1 MHRDSRKEGLKEGWK
16 GTRTRLW
23 DALLSPWQQADKACG
38 CCSMKSKSDAPNF
51 RQFYKININTLCG
64 IIKYVDT
71 PFRLVERWLT
81 TWEGNNNY
89 YYSQFFLLKR
99 ERREAVMAAMLSVL
113 LKCSEVWLGVC
124 APSRRLP
131 SDIHCV
137 YMQPV
142 RDTSCSVSTRMEI

>member
-71 PFRLVERWLT
+71 PFRLVERWWT

-99 ERREAVMAAMLSVL
+99 ERREAGGHVVSAV
-113 LKCSEVWLGVC
+113 EVFWSLTR
-124 APSRRLP
+124 SL
-131 SDIHCV
+131 
-137 YMQPV
+137 
-142 RDTSCSVSTRMEI
+142 CSVQTAALWHTLCLHAACQGHQLLC